1 MKKQKTSGSINSG
14 TLLLRILFL
23 LFFIIITGSNLPLSG
38 QQLKSANL
46 SNALQQ
52 EPILRKPIP
61 EILMQIQLVTVP
73 LLVGRN
79 YNPDEISA
87 LLNKAGLQLGN
98 AVPVENN
105 EKIGIIIS
113 QSPELR
119 QRVRRGTPVDI
130 TYGIEVQAVSP
141 GIPENVIVPDYVG
154 MNIDQ
159 ALGRLP
165 NDRLSP
171 GVFSEISSEQPRGT
185 VLEQFPPPGSNVDPN
200 TSVTLKFS
208 SGLQQVISVDVPRLI
223 GLSLQEAA
231 EELKR
236 NQLFAGLLKEEV
248 SEKREGEVLDQSPSE
263 GTAVA
268 VGSAVNITYSVRVRE
283 ESEIVPNV
291 IGMDLGNAMNVLD
304 EIGLPTDEV
313 YYENSYAKE
322 GTVIKQR
329 PSPGEQVERGTPVTL
344 IVAQPNYPPPWIYW
358 GGGIVAALLLGGYLG
373 WKSGKV
379 KRERSERK
387 EPEIEVKIIPDAGKQ
402 TFHLTQS
409 RQSLEGLHLKIIPD
423 KGVQTLKTN

>member
-1 MKKQKTSGSINSG
+1 MIFNMKKQKTSGSINSG

-141 GIPENVIVPDYVG
+141 G
-154 MNIDQ
+154 
-159 ALGRLP
+159 
-165 NDRLSP
+165 
-171 GVFSEISSEQPRGT
+171 
-185 VLEQFPPPGSNVDPN
+185 
-200 TSVTLKFS
+200 
-208 SGLQQVISVDVPRLI
+208 
-223 GLSLQEAA
+223 
-231 EELKR
+231 
-236 NQLFAGLLKEEV
+236 
-248 SEKREGEVLDQSPSE
+248 
-263 GTAVA
+263 
-268 VGSAVNITYSVRVRE
+268 
-283 ESEIVPNV
+283 
-291 IGMDLGNAMNVLD
+291 
-304 EIGLPTDEV
+304 
-313 YYENSYAKE
+313 
-322 GTVIKQR
+322 
-329 PSPGEQVERGTPVTL
+329 
-344 IVAQPNYPPPWIYW
+344 
-358 GGGIVAALLLGGYLG
+358 
-373 WKSGKV
+373 
-379 KRERSERK
+379 
-387 EPEIEVKIIPDAGKQ
+387 
-402 TFHLTQS
+402 
-409 RQSLEGLHLKIIPD
+409 
-423 KGVQTLKTN
+423 